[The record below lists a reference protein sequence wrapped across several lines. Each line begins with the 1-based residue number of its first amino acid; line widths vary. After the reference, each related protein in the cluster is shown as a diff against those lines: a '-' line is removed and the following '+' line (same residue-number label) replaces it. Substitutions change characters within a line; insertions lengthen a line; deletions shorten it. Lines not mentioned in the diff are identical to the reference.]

1 MPMGGF
7 FGKTLRIVKYRNSLT
22 KVWLDGL
29 WNRIFTGI
37 FLSTLQ
43 LLAFFLAMWLEH
55 GRFEKLVT
63 SKRGKC
69 PGDEVDIIAKK
80 DWELEGTNIQDGAH

>member
-7 FGKTLRIVKYRNSLT
+7 FGKTLRVVKYRNSLT

-43 LLAFFLAMWLEH
+43 LLSFFLAMWLEH
-55 GRFEKLVT
+55 GRCDVKT
-63 SKRGKC
+63 R
-69 PGDEVDIIAKK
+69 
-80 DWELEGTNIQDGAH
+80 